1 MAEISL
7 IMLEY
12 LGMRSLNVFVLSMIN
27 VAAICSI
34 KNFPYT
40 AEYGFASVFYFAV
53 AALFFFIP
61 VSLVSAE
68 LATGWSERGGIFVW
82 VKEAMGHRLGFLAI
96 WLQWIEN
103 VVYFPTVLTF
113 IAATIAYA
121 TIPSLALNPLYT
133 FGMVLSLFWL
143 ITWITLKG
151 TKVSGIFSALTVILG
166 TIIPGLLIIGLGFAW
181 YYSGKP
187 TDIFST
193 HFIPDLSSPDK
204 MSLMTG
210 VLLGLAGME
219 MSASHAREVQ
229 NPQKNFPRA
238 IFLSAIIIMILSV
251 LGALSIAIVIPQGK
265 IILHA
270 GTIESITLFLQ
281 AYHLEAF
288 APVMA
293 FLIAFGAIG
302 TLSTWAAGPPK
313 GLLAAAQC
321 GDLPPILHTLNKR
334 DMPLGMLIF
343 QGIIVT
349 LLSTLFFFSSSV
361 SNAFWMLIVLAAQL
375 YLLMYSMMFVS
386 ALILRYKHPDVYR
399 AYKIPGGH
407 FGIWLVCLTG
417 LFGCLF
423 SFFLGFIPPA
433 QLGSLNKLFYV
444 GFLITG
450 VITLSM
456 IPFII
461 LLFKRPSWD
470 RV

>member
-1 MAEISL
+1 M
-7 IMLEY
+7 
-12 LGMRSLNVFVLSMIN
+12 LSMIN

-40 AEYGFASVFYFAV
+40 AEYGFASVFYFGV

-68 LATGWSERGGIFVW
+68 LATGWPERGGVFVW

-121 TIPSLALNPLYT
+121 TIPALAFNPIYT
-133 FGMVLSLFWL
+133 FGMVLCLFWL
-143 ITWITLKG
+143 ITWITLRG
-151 TKVSGIFSALTVILG
+151 TKVSGIFSTLTVILG
-166 TIIPGLLIIGLGFAW
+166 TIIPGLLIISLGFIW
-181 YYSGKP
+181 YYSGRP
-187 TDIFST
+187 TTIFST

-238 IFLSAIIIMILSV
+238 IFLSAIIIMVLSI

-265 IILHA
+265 IALHA
-270 GTIESITLFLQ
+270 GTIESISLFLN
-281 AYHLEAF
+281 AYHLDAF

-321 GDLPPILHTLNKR
+321 GDLPPVLHILNKR

-349 LLSTLFFFSSSV
+349 ILSTLFFFSPSV

-375 YLLMYSMMFVS
+375 YLLMYSMMFVA
-386 ALILRYKHPDVYR
+386 ALILRYKRPHVHR
-399 AYKIPGGH
+399 AYRVPGGQI
-407 FGIWLVCLTG
+407 GMWIVCSVG

-423 SFFLGFIPPA
+423 SFFLGFVPPA
-433 QLGSLNKLFYV
+433 QLGHLSKPFYV
-444 GFLITG
+444 GFLVIG
-450 VITLSM
+450 VILLSL

-461 LLFKRPSWD
+461 LLFKRPSWN
-470 RV
+470 RP